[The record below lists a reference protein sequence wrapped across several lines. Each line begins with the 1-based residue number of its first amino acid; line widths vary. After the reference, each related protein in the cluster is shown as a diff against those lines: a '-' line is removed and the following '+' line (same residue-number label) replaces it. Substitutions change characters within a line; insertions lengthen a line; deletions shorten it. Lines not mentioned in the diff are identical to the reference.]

1 MHSAGL
7 NMGSLFSEL
16 PTWLHRV
23 HPGIKL
29 LCIALWG
36 SLLFTIQTPL
46 WMGLCAA
53 ACLALWLSLGRATR
67 IARKL
72 MLSVVI
78 AASLVALFH
87 CWMGNYALATVS
99 ALRLLCASSL
109 GVMLTVTTH
118 PSQLLHI
125 LEQILAPLAKVGFPA
140 QRFAL
145 QLALMLRFIE
155 HFFVQ
160 WQRLDEAHR
169 LRTGKAGGFRILAPL
184 SIQMLQTAQ
193 RVADALFARLGQ

>member
-1 MHSAGL
+1 
-7 NMGSLFSEL
+7 MGSLYSEL

-23 HPGIKL
+23 HPGVKL
-29 LCIALWG
+29 LCIALCG
-36 SLLFTIQTPL
+36 SLLFTIQSPIA
-46 WMGLCAA
+46 MGLCAA
-53 ACLALWLSLGRATR
+53 VCAVLWISLGRATR

-72 MLSVVI
+72 MISVLI
-78 AASLVALFH
+78 AATLVALFH
-87 CWMGNYALATVS
+87 CWMGNYALAAVS
-99 ALRLLCASSL
+99 GLRLVCASSL

-125 LEQILAPLAKVGFPA
+125 LECLLAPLAKVGFPA
-140 QRFAL
+140 HRFAL

>member
-1 MHSAGL
+1 
-7 NMGSLFSEL
+7 MGSLYSEL
-16 PTWLHRV
+16 PTWLHRI

-29 LCIALWG
+29 LCMALLG

-46 WMGLCAA
+46 WIGLCTAL
-53 ACLALWLSLGRATR
+53 CLLLWISLGRATR

-72 MLSVVI
+72 MISVVI
-78 AASLVALFH
+78 AAIMVALFH
-87 CWMGNYALATVS
+87 CWMGNYALAAVS
-99 ALRLLCASSL
+99 SLRLVCASLL
-109 GVMLTVTTH
+109 GVMLTVSTH

-125 LEQILAPLAKVGFPA
+125 LECLLSPLAKIGFPA

-169 LRTGKAGGFRILAPL
+169 LRTGKAGGVRILAPL